1 MLTNGAVLIHFA
13 AIELVEGVVPF
24 DPGMSLKKKQL
35 QLLEHLVC
43 SVVLK
48 MFWSPG
54 SKL

>member
-24 DPGMSLKKKQL
+24 DPGMSLKKKL

-48 MFWSPG
+48 TFWSPG